1 MLDTY
6 YERSCIAD
14 TVGFCSKSMEIMFGF
29 FALFPFFV
37 YL

>member
-14 TVGFCSKSMEIMFGF
+14 TVDFRSKSMEIMFGF
-29 FALFPFFV
+29 FAVFLFFV